1 MEIIIAKTAGFCFG
15 VKRAVDLAFNTTSE
29 KPTFTLGPIIH
40 NDSVVNKLKRKGIS
54 PIETIGDNEVD
65 TLIIRSHGV
74 ALDVYEEAKQKN
86 IQLVDATCPYVTK
99 IHKLVQKYFNQ
110 GYKILLVGNAT
121 HPEIIGINGWGNNEC
136 VIIQDV
142 QDEKLA
148 SLNQSEKYLVVSQ
161 TTYKKQ
167 VVDEIINDLTAKGY
181 TFEYINTICNATK
194 ERQDEALE
202 IAKQVD
208 GMIVVGSSYSSNTQK
223 LYEICKKECANT
235 HCIPNVE
242 ALGLELF
249 KDCEK
254 IGITAGASAPSD
266 IIEEIIQAVQKLGEG

>member
-40 NDSVVNKLKRKGIS
+40 NDSVVNKLKNKGIS

-86 IQLVDATCPYVTK
+86 IQIVDATCPYVTK

-110 GYKILLVGNAT
+110 GYKILLVGNDT

-142 QDEKLA
+142 QDEKLV
-148 SLNQSEKYLVVSQ
+148 SLDPNEKYLVVSQ

-167 VVDEIINDLTAKGY
+167 VVEEIINHLTAKGY
-181 TFEYINTICNATK
+181 TYEYINTICNATK

-202 IAKQVD
+202 IAKQVE

-223 LYEICKKECANT
+223 LYEICKKECPNT

-242 ALGLELF
+242 TLELEFF
-249 KDCEK
+249 KDCKK

-266 IIEEIIQAVQKLGEG
+266 IIEEIIQAVQKLGEL